1 MTKAQRI
8 EQAKTLQSRSFD
20 ILERD
25 LETSV
30 TEAGK
35 QVAYADFDA
44 RQVAINALFAE
55 AEDAE

>member
-1 MTKAQRI
+1 MTKAQMI
-8 EQAKTLQSRSFD
+8 EQAKALQALSFD
-20 ILERD
+20 ILERE

-44 RQVAINALFAE
+44 RQVAINTLFAE